1 MRKNVYKGRI
11 KKKFGKF
18 FHTHL
23 LEVLGHGGGSVRGCS
38 GSRVLTSMLAAPLY
52 NVPTTTNNPNTLL
65 PHIRT
70 QWSCLVEKE
79 KWNRMNISSNIFTIT
94 ISCLKEAG
102 IARTFLTSIT
112 IQHSFQ
118 FPVSRM
124 RMCLVWARVCL
135 HTRADVIYFAGKF
148 EAWKLRA
155 IPSSVASR
163 HAARFATRKVRVV
176 SCMERSV
183 IYHLQYSLLHFNFI
197 QKENFECVQS
207 TRTHISVV
215 CRWWIW

>member
-1 MRKNVYKGRI
+1 M
-11 KKKFGKF
+11 
-18 FHTHL
+18 
-23 LEVLGHGGGSVRGCS
+23 
-38 GSRVLTSMLAAPLY
+38 
-52 NVPTTTNNPNTLL
+52 NT
-65 PHIRT
+65 
-70 QWSCLVEKE
+70 
-79 KWNRMNISSNIFTIT
+79 SSNIFTIT

-197 QKENFECVQS
+197 QKENFEYVQS
-207 TRTHISVV
+207 TRTQSLIYQLSVDDGFDNIKKSNCFSQV
-215 CRWWIW
+215 NCIVPFTCFELSNVRKTIINVFDSNLSASY

>member
-70 QWSCLVEKE
+70 QWSCLVETE
-79 KWNRMNISSNIFTIT
+79 KRNRMNTSSNIFTIT
-94 ISCLKEAG
+94 ISYLKEAG